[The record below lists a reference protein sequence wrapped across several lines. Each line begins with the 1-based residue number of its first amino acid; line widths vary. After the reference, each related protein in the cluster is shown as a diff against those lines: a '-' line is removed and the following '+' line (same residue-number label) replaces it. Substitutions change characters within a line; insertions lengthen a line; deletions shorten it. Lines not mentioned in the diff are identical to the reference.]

1 MMNYDFNEWNVKLIQ
16 EPNELMET
24 LKSFNLKGKTIK
36 NIRLVGMC
44 YNLSEDE
51 ATDIAYKYY
60 LDKQIEVDEILC
72 STYDSIPDEVEF
84 NRYAQIDEPI
94 IIEFDDGDR
103 LEIDYSEASSLKI
116 GLNSL
121 PKNIQCGCNIA
132 NVDGNILFSECIE
145 EQIIGYEVLMQVEFD
160 LTYTF
165 TGSHGI
171 PNPTNQESYISGFKI
186 LLTNC
191 LEIHFN
197 SWYDYGEVIVVIRP
211 NDYSKTTWK
220 ELKYGIKDFKQK
232 TDYNE

>member
-1 MMNYDFNEWNVKLIQ
+1 MK
-16 EPNELMET
+16 T

-44 YNLSEDE
+44 YNLDEDG
-51 ATDIAYKYY
+51 ATDVAYKYY
-60 LDKQIEVDEILC
+60 LNKKVEVDELSC
-72 STYDSIPDEVEF
+72 STYDTIPNEVEF

-94 IIEFDDGDR
+94 IIEFDDGDK

-121 PKNIQCGCNIA
+121 PENIQYGCNID
-132 NVDGNILFSECIE
+132 NVDGNILFSDCIG
-145 EQIIGYEVLMQVEFD
+145 EQIIGYEVLMQDEFE
-160 LTYTF
+160 LTYTY

-171 PNPTNQESYISGFKI
+171 TNPINQKSYISGFKI

-191 LEIHFN
+191 LELHFN

-211 NDYSKTTWK
+211 NDYSKITWK
-220 ELKYGIKDFKQK
+220 ELKYGIKEFK
-232 TDYNE
+232 